1 METNGT
7 TMEELRT
14 MEAIQSIN
22 HKIPELT
29 LRDLF
34 AMHIIT
40 GTFSNLKLS
49 GFAEDF
55 SRSFAENFARNAYI
69 YADAMLEARKEK

>member
-7 TMEELRT
+7 TMEEVRT

-29 LRDLF
+29 IRDLF
-34 AMHIIT
+34 AIHALNGLLADST
-40 GTFSNLKLS
+40 TNGY
-49 GFAEDF
+49 AEDF
-55 SRSFAENFARNAYI
+55 AQKAYI
-69 YADAMLEARKEK
+69 FADAMLKAREVKKND

>member
-7 TMEELRT
+7 TMEEMIT

-22 HKIPELT
+22 YKIPELT

-34 AMHIIT
+34 AMSVMT
-40 GTFSNLKLS
+40 GTLANSKAS
-49 GFAEDF
+49 GFSEDF
-55 SRSFAENFARNAYI
+55 ARRAYI
-69 YADAMLEARKEK
+69 YADAMLEARKTK